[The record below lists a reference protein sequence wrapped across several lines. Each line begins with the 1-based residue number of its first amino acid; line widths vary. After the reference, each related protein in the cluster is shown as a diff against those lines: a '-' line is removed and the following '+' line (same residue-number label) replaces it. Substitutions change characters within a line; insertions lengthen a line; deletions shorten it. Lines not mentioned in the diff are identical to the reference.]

1 LVDIIVSS
9 ITEVVLIII
18 FVVLTLGCGFGFIKV
33 LLVERSDPVG
43 PDFWV
48 IDLSDGVRGKR
59 AKAHRQATGVEAWS
73 SQSGVHKLL
82 GRDIHRV
89 TVFPH
94 VLVLGGRRWRGDLEA
109 LAIILLKSQ
118 VGQLG

>member
-1 LVDIIVSS
+1 VVDIVVSG
-9 ITEVVLIII
+9 IAEVVLIII
-18 FVVLTLGCGFGFIKV
+18 FIILTLGCGFGFIKV

-48 IDLSDGVRGKR
+48 VDLSDGIRGKR
-59 AKAHRQATGVEAWS
+59 AESHRQATGVEAWS

-82 GRDIHRV
+82 GRDVHGV

-94 VLVLGGRRWRGDLEA
+94 VLVLGGRRWGRDLEA
-109 LAIILLKSQ
+109 LAIVLLKS
-118 VGQLG
+118 